1 MRGESRMLDYTK
13 IEQYRENNRIEAK
26 KAAGG
31 LPQSIWET
39 YSAFANTIGGVILL
53 GVEELPDHSLRPINL
68 PNAEQ
73 RVADF
78 WNIINNPNKVS
89 VNILTDQ
96 NVTIHEQEGCRF
108 ISITVP
114 RAQRYDRPVF
124 IDGNPL
130 TGTYR
135 RNGEGDY
142 KCPPETVQAMMRDA
156 AAKTQDM
163 TVLGDFDLSALDM
176 DSVRRYRIRMKSHR
190 LGHVWEELDD
200 PDFLYKLGAVG
211 RGEDSKLHPTIG
223 GLLMFGYEYE
233 ITRYFPSYFLDY
245 QERMEYDTRW
255 TDRIVSSSG
264 DWSGN
269 LYDFYFRVYN
279 RLQQE
284 IKVPFRVENGE
295 RVDETPVHTALRE
308 ALANCLINADYY
320 GNRGLVIIRK
330 KDGVTLS
337 NPGSFRIPLEEAI
350 SGGLSDPRNTALM
363 KMFNL
368 INVGERAGSGIPNI
382 YSVWKKQGWPVP
394 VLKEELSPDRITL
407 SLPLQK
413 AVIKSS
419 DKKAAIKSN
428 GKITAHHKAVI
439 IQYLTEHVTATC
451 AELAEVLELKTAR
464 VRRILTELQE
474 ENLVAAEGANR
485 NRTYKLKA

>member
-1 MRGESRMLDYTK
+1 MLDYSS
-13 IEQYRENNRIEAK
+13 IERYRENNRIEAK

-31 LPQSIWET
+31 LPHSIWET

-53 GVEELPDHSLRPINL
+53 GVEELRDHSLRPIHL
-68 PNAEQ
+68 PHADEMIAE
-73 RVADF
+73 F

-96 NVTIHEQEGCRF
+96 NVAIHEQDGCRF

-130 TGTYR
+130 TGSYR

-142 KCPPETVQAMMRDA
+142 KCTPEAVQAMMRDA
-156 AAKTQDM
+156 SARTQDM
-163 TVLGDFDLSALDM
+163 TVLDAFDLSALDAG
-176 DSVRRYRIRMKSHR
+176 SIRRYRIRMKSHR
-190 LGHVWEELDD
+190 PGHVWEELDD
-200 PDFLYKLGAVG
+200 ADFLYRLGAAG
-211 RGEDSKLHPTIG
+211 RGEDGRLHPTAA

-245 QERMEYDTRW
+245 QERMESESRW

-284 IKVPFRVENGE
+284 IRVPFRMENGE

-308 ALANCLINADYY
+308 ALANCLINADYH
-320 GNRGLVIIRK
+320 GNRGLVIVRRK
-330 KDGVTLS
+330 DIITLS
-337 NPGSFRIPLEEAI
+337 NPGSFRIPLEDAR

-382 YSVWKKQGWPVP
+382 FSVWKKQGWNEP
-394 VLKEELSPDRITL
+394 VLTEELAPERIML
-407 SLPLQK
+407 SLPLEK
-413 AVIKSS
+413 GTIKKS
-419 DKKAAIKSN
+419 DKKGTIKTG
-428 GKITAHHKAVI
+428 GKISAHHKAAI
-439 IQYLTEHVTATC
+439 IQYLTEHVSATS
-451 AELAEVLELKTAR
+451 AELAALLGIQPPR
-464 VRRILTELQE
+464 VRKLLAELQTE
-474 ENLVAAEGANR
+474 DFVVAQGANR
-485 NRTYKLKA
+485 NRTYKLKS

>member
-1 MRGESRMLDYTK
+1 MLDYSR

-31 LPQSIWET
+31 LPHSIWET

-53 GVEELPDHSLRPINL
+53 GVEERPDHSLRPIHL

-73 RVADF
+73 MVSEF

-89 VNILTDQ
+89 VNILSDK
-96 NVTIHEQEGCRF
+96 NVVIHEEDGCRF
-108 ISITVP
+108 VSITVP
-114 RAQRYDRPVF
+114 RAQRYDRPVY
-124 IDGNPL
+124 IDANPM

-142 KCPPETVQAMMRDA
+142 KCTAEAVQAMLRDA

-163 TVLGDFDLSALDM
+163 LVLNEFELSALDM

-190 LGHVWEELDD
+190 PGHVWEELDD

-211 RGEDSKLHPTIG
+211 RGEDGKLHPTAG
-223 GLLMFGYEYE
+223 GLLMFGFEYE
-233 ITRYFPSYFLDY
+233 ITRYFPPYFLDY
-245 QERMEYDTRW
+245 QERLDSDTRW

-320 GNRGLVIIRK
+320 GTRGVVIIRR
-330 KDGVTLS
+330 KDCITLS
-337 NPGSFRIPLEEAI
+337 NPGSFRIPMEEAK

-368 INVGERAGSGIPNI
+368 INVGERAGSGIPSI
-382 YSVWKKQGWPVP
+382 YDVWRKQGWLEPT
-394 VLKEELSPDRITL
+394 LTEELSPERITL
-407 SLPLQK
+407 SLSFLSAGK
-413 AVIKSS
+413 SAVKTS
-419 DKKAAIKSN
+419 
-428 GKITAHHKAVI
+428 GKISAYHKERILAF
-439 IQYLTEHVTATC
+439 LTEHVTATT
-451 AELAEVLELKTAR
+451 AELADMLGLKAPR
-464 VRRILTELQE
+464 VRELLTELQRE
-474 ENLVAAEGANR
+474 ELVMAEGSFR
-485 NRTYKLKA
+485 NRVYKLKA

>member
-1 MRGESRMLDYTK
+1 MLDYSR

-31 LPQSIWET
+31 LPHSIWET

-53 GVEELPDHSLRPINL
+53 GVEELPDHSLRPIYL

-73 RVADF
+73 MVSEF
-78 WNIINNPNKVS
+78 WNIINNPNKIS
-89 VNILTDQ
+89 VNILTGK
-96 NVTIHEQEGCRF
+96 NVEIHEQDGCKF

-114 RAQRYDRPVF
+114 RAQRYDKPVF
-124 IDGNPL
+124 IDSNPL
-130 TGTYR
+130 TGSYR

-142 KCPPETVQAMMRDA
+142 KCTPEAVRAMMRDA

-163 TVLGDFDLSALDM
+163 MVLDEFDLTALDM

-190 LGHVWEELDD
+190 PGHVWEELDD
-200 PDFLYKLGAVG
+200 SDFLYKLGAVG
-211 RGEDSKLHPTIG
+211 RGEDAKLHPTVG

-233 ITRYFPSYFLDY
+233 ITRYFPAYFLDY
-245 QERMEYDTRW
+245 QERMEDDTRW

-320 GNRGLVIIRK
+320 GSRGLVIVRK
-330 KDGVTLS
+330 KERITLS
-337 NPGSFRIPLEEAI
+337 NPGSFRIALEDAR
-350 SGGLSDPRNTALM
+350 SGGISDPRNTALM

-368 INVGERAGSGIPNI
+368 INVGERAGSGIPSI
-382 YSVWKKQGWPVP
+382 FSVWKKRGWAEP
-394 VLKEELSPDRITL
+394 VLTEELAPERITL
-407 SLPLQK
+407 SLPLQPAEK
-413 AVIKSS
+413 SAIKTG
-419 DKKAAIKSN
+419 DKKSAVKTD
-428 GKITAHHKAVI
+428 GKITAHNKELI
-439 IQYLTEHVTATC
+439 IQYLTEHVSATTN
-451 AELAEVLELKTAR
+451 ELAGVLDLKVSR
-464 VRRILTELQE
+464 VRDLLSQLQS
-474 ENLVAAEGANR
+474 EGYIIAVGSNR